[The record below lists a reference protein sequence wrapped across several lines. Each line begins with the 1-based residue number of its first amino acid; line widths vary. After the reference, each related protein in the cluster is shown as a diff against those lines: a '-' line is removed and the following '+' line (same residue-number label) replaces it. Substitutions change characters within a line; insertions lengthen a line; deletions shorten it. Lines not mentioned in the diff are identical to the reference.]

1 MPQVTRARRTD
12 GKLDMRIEVSFDDA
26 KKKRR
31 RMITYRDALNRTS
44 VYPAML
50 EKKSCQKT

>member
-12 GKLDMRIEVSFDDA
+12 GKLDMRIEVSFNDA

-44 VYPAML
+44 VYPA
-50 EKKSCQKT
+50 